1 MSELAPLY
9 VLASNLLC
17 RLPDPAAFLRACRSL
32 VKPGGVLV
40 LISPY
45 SWIKEWT
52 PEERWLGGEEGG
64 VCKLDPLSCEKQ
76 PVSTN
81 FDFVE
86 QRKDVTSV
94 LFQLETPVRCFP
106 ELAAPLTK
114 GL

>member
-1 MSELAPLY
+1 M
-9 VLASNLLC
+9 
-17 RLPDPAAFLRACRSL
+17 
-32 VKPGGVLV
+32 KPGGVLV

-114 GL
+114 GYRHIEYRIITGGIYHKQLTYNYGHITTCGNIR